1 MMKVAAIRI
10 TSHTAPLHHTMGTTV
25 LPDCTDDF
33 YANLLLTAICC
44 LASRSGFPFS

>member
-10 TSHTAPLHHTMGTTV
+10 TSHTAPLHHTTSLTA

-33 YANLLLTAICC
+33 YANLSLNAICC
-44 LASRSGFPFS
+44 LASRSGLPFS